1 MSLATHVGLPSAL
14 LRFGFTRVVRKVDMK
29 SHNNAAVSDLETR
42 AVQLLESLKGIASA
56 RVQVDAR
63 ERITHVY
70 VQPIGI
76 DERQAARNAQ
86 SAIYAVLGQSLD
98 INCFSASE
106 EAAFS
111 VRASEPNV
119 VEFAGAAH
127 RSELHEAARVAFDTL
142 RAAQSGFHGYQF
154 DGAELVKIN
163 GTQYV
168 VVALK
173 RSGGSERYSGAAPVV
188 NGVGSASAR
197 ALMNAVSVA
206 AMTGSLEL
214 NETKRSVGNA

>member
-1 MSLATHVGLPSAL
+1 
-14 LRFGFTRVVRKVDMK
+14 MK
-29 SHNNAAVSDLETR
+29 SHNNAAAGDIEAR

-56 RVQVDAR
+56 RVQVDAH

-70 VQPIGI
+70 VQPAGI

-86 SAIYAVLGQSLD
+86 SALYAVLGQNLD
-98 INCFSASE
+98 INCFSASD
-106 EAAFS
+106 
-111 VRASEPNV
+111 ASAHVTTAPQPGV
-119 VEFAGAAH
+119 VEFSTAVH
-127 RSELHEAARVAFDTL
+127 RSELHDAARVAFDTL

-154 DGAELVKIN
+154 DGAELVRIA

-173 RSGGSERYSGAAPVV
+173 RAGANERYSGAAPVV
-188 NGVGSASAR
+188 SSVGSASAR

-206 AMTGSLEL
+206 AMSAGLERT
-214 NETKRSVGNA
+214 EAKRNAGNA